1 MAASA
6 IAAFPVIRVLSMM
19 SPRRLLFL
27 LSIDLNRYVRTGL
40 GTEGTADATFGFFH
54 VNNVVAASV
63 VLGRI
68 GQHILGTEG
77 DAQPAAFTPLWINYY
92 GSFWHVCAF
101 CESVSMVCRSSSVLP
116 DRWPSIDCLTS
127 CLWRFV
133 NVPRAAIAYV
143 SDSHAPAA
151 WL

>member
-40 GTEGTADATFGFFH
+40 GTEGTSDATFGFFH

-92 GSFWHVCAF
+92 GSFWHMFAL
-101 CESVSMVCRSSSVLP
+101 SASALIVCRCSSVAL
-116 DRWPSIDCLTS
+116 
-127 CLWRFV
+127 
-133 NVPRAAIAYV
+133 NME
-143 SDSHAPAA
+143 
-151 WL
+151 